1 MIPYEKVKE
10 LCLSI
15 GLVETI
21 EGTGKNRDSEFHF
34 FRMPHD
40 SCIDDAINPILVTY
54 YSKFGCSVYLPN
66 NECLAHWVV
75 GEERLEKA
83 LEKLSREICKYR
95 KEQRMKN
102 IQESC
107 AEFEI

>member
-10 LCLSI
+10 MCLSI
-15 GLVETI
+15 GLVE
-21 EGTGKNRDSEFHF
+21 ENGDSDFHF
-34 FRMPHD
+34 FRMPRD
-40 SCIDDAINPILVTY
+40 TYADDDINPILVTY

-66 NECLAHWVV
+66 NEYLAHWVV
-75 GEERLEKA
+75 SKERLEKA